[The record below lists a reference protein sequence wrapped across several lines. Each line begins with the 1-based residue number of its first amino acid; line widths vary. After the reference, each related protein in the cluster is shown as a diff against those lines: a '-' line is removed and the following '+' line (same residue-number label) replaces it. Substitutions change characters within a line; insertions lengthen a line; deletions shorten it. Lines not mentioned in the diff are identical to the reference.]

1 MTNLTNGKT
10 FESAN
15 KELKSIVKFCR
26 NSVTK
31 IKSVYVTLGETLH
44 FVFLKDRHLHNMPT
58 FTHEEIVEIVKRTD
72 QYTNEFRNIRKKA
85 SLKSIISQAKNV
97 STVSETSRS
106 LLANSAT
113 NVTNQTYQNNSNDV
127 IKTQYCF

>member
-26 NSVTK
+26 NSVNK
-31 IKSVYVTLGETLH
+31 IKSICVTLGETLH

-85 SLKSIISQAKNV
+85 SLKSIISQAKNA
-97 STVSETSRS
+97 STLSETSRS

-113 NVTNQTYQNNSNDV
+113 KVTNQTYQNNSNDV